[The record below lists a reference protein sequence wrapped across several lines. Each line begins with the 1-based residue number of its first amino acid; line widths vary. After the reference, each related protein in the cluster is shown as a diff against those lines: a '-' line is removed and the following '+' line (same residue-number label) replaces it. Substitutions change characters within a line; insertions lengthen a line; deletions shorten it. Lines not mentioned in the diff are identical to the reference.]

1 MKIKNESAVN
11 KNRRGLATKYELYNK
26 VFDCVGIEKIE
37 ILQQIVSF
45 LSIQINIF
53 ISLLHLYFCFRMLT
67 KYN

>member
-53 ISLLHLYFCFRMLT
+53 ISL
-67 KYN
+67 